1 MTTQSLSAS
10 FAIGPDTPRWSETL
24 RDGSQ
29 VSIRPIRASDG
40 AAERTFIEGLSDQ
53 SRRFR
58 FLGQTRHPSDE
69 LIRRLTDIDY
79 GRDVAF
85 GAFDGGAED
94 RLVGV
99 SRYSAASDGAQCE
112 CAVTVDDE
120 WQNKGLGTVLMKHL
134 IQVARQRDIHRMH
147 SFDSAENHRMQ
158 ELAAHLGFVTRTDPD
173 DTSQVIHELT
183 L

>member
-10 FAIGPDTPRWSETL
+10 FIIGPDTPRWSETL
-24 RDGSQ
+24 HDGSQ
-29 VSIRPIRASDG
+29 VAIRCIRASDG
-40 AAERTFIEGLSDQ
+40 AAERAFIEGLSDQ

-58 FLGQTRHPSDE
+58 FLGQTRHPSDD

-79 GRDVAF
+79 SHDVAF
-85 GAFDGGAED
+85 GAFDGADDD
-94 RLVGV
+94 RLIGV
-99 SRYSAASDGAQCE
+99 SRYSTTSDGTQCE

-120 WQNKGLGTVLMKHL
+120 WRNRGLGTALMKHL
-134 IQVARQRDIHRMH
+134 IQVARQRDIHKMH

-158 ELAAHLGFVTRTDPD
+158 ELAAHLGFRTRTDPD